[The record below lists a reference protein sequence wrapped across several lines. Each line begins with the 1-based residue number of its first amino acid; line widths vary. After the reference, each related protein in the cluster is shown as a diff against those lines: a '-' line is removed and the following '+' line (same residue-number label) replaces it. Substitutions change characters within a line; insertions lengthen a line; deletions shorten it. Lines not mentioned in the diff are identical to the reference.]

1 MVASGGHSHLV
12 LVKGY
17 GEYEIIGRTRDDA
30 AGEAFDKVARAI
42 GLGYP
47 GGPKID
53 KLAKEGNKKQLHS
66 QEQRLLMHRMIS
78 VSVA

>member
-1 MVASGGHSHLV
+1 MR
-12 LVKGY
+12 VKAY
-17 GEYEIIGRTRDDA
+17 GEYEILGRTRDDA

-53 KLAKEGNKKQLHS
+53 KLSKEGNPEAIRFPKAK
-66 QEQRLLMHRMIS
+66 IS
-78 VSVA
+78 DSV

>member
-1 MVASGGHSHLV
+1 MVV
-12 LVKGY
+12 NDY
-17 GEYEIIGRTRDDA
+17 GKYEIIGHTRDDA

-53 KLAKEGNKKQLHS
+53 KLAKEGNPDAIHFSRAKVEDAPYDFS
-66 QEQRLLMHRMIS
+66 FSGIPD
-78 VSVA
+78 A